1 MNKRVLFFIPDLY
14 QGGVATVCEN
24 LLMGFSKHNDI
35 ELSVCIYDNKPISKK
50 IPEGV
55 KVFRINLPLWKNF
68 GKNSLQRCLRGIIR
82 YPAVIFGLLKY
93 INIVLKENPDVIAAH
108 SNIMNLYSLIV
119 KLLFPK
125 RKYKVIITEH
135 VYNNSNTKKGL
146 LIILDYLE
154 KLLYPHADAIVAIS
168 NPIATYLQEEYL
180 IDRSKIC
187 LIYNPLNMP
196 EIITKAKE
204 EINDI
209 PNLFEQPV
217 IITAGRFNIQKGQWH
232 LIRSFKLVKQQIPD
246 SKLVILG
253 DGELKQYFI
262 NLTQKLNLEN
272 DVYLLGFQEN
282 PFKFISRSSVFALPS
297 LSEGFVMVLLE
308 AIACGVP
315 VVSSDCRSGPRE
327 ILAPDTDPS
336 KQTMTPEFAEF
347 GILVPVPDGTQY
359 KPEDPLT
366 KEEEILAEVL
376 VNVLSDRKIQNKY
389 KALGPQRAH
398 AFDVD
403 KITSKWINLI
413 NGLLS

>member
-1 MNKRVLFFIPDLY
+1 M
-14 QGGVATVCEN
+14 
-24 LLMGFSKHNDI
+24 
-35 ELSVCIYDNKPISKK
+35 
-50 IPEGV
+50 
-55 KVFRINLPLWKNF
+55 FRINLPLWKNS
-68 GKNSLQRCLRGIIR
+68 GKNSLQRCLRGIISYLAAILELVR
-82 YPAVIFGLLKY
+82 F
-93 INIVLKENPDVIAAH
+93 INIVLKENLDVIAAH

-125 RKYKVIITEH
+125 RKYKVIITDH
-135 VYNNSNTKKGL
+135 VYYNSNTKKGL
-146 LIILDYLE
+146 LIILDYFE
-154 KLLYPHADAIVAIS
+154 KLLYPQADAVVAIS

-217 IITAGRFNIQKGQWH
+217 IITAGRFNKQKGQWH

-253 DGELKQYFI
+253 DGELKLYFI
-262 NLTQKLNLEN
+262 NLIKKLDLEN

-297 LSEGFVMVLLE
+297 LFEGFVMVLLE
-308 AIACGVP
+308 AMACGVP
-315 VVSSDCRSGPRE
+315 VISSDCRSGPRE
-327 ILAPDTDPS
+327 ILVPDTDPS

-347 GILVPVPDGTQY
+347 GILIPVPDGTQY

-389 KALGPQRAH
+389 KALGPQRAR

-403 KITSKWINLI
+403 KITSKWINSI